1 MNAVQATDCL
11 LGASAGHAVHV
22 AERRAAVYAVGSES
36 AYEAHA
42 VRDAVVTFLFFGVL
56 QVETRS
62 IVCEARKAGVPV
74 VAKDA

>member
-1 MNAVQATDCL
+1 M
-11 LGASAGHAVHV
+11 
-22 AERRAAVYAVGSES
+22 YAVGSES

-56 QVETRS
+56 HVETRS